1 MDIYYQVKSTSEQRI
16 LSGINKDINCIMMK
30 SKYARIL
37 NGASNKSS
45 KFTEQGQKKTLWPQL
60 EFGTLTC
67 LS

>member
-1 MDIYYQVKSTSEQRI
+1 MI
-16 LSGINKDINCIMMK
+16 K